1 MTSSSEQ
8 EGDRTTQTKK
18 GSARTNRPHDPQPGA
33 AIKGKSKSGSPKQT
47 VEGGVSQAGRGDRR
61 QEVIK
66 QRREER
72 LRYAEKHRRQQLL
85 TRIGIGILAV
95 VLIGAAAYGIY
106 NWNQDRNNNKFP
118 DGTVTYDNLSRQH
131 DETIPLQYDPTPPVG
146 GNHNPV
152 PQTCGYYSQPILNE
166 HGTHSLEHG
175 AVWITYSPDLP
186 QDQIDVL
193 KQLAEGQSYILVSP
207 YDGLPSPVVA
217 SSWGHQLKLDSATD
231 PRLDQFIRVFRNSAK
246 YTPEFGAACSGTTEV
261 AS

>member
-1 MTSSSEQ
+1 MTSSSDQ
-8 EGDRTTQTKK
+8 GSDRSAQTTK
-18 GSARTNRPHDPQPGA
+18 SAKRSSRAHDPQPGA
-33 AIKGKSKSGSPKQT
+33 AVKGKSKSSSTGQT
-47 VEGGVSQAGRGDRR
+47 VQGATTQAARGDRR

-72 LRYAEKHRRQQLL
+72 LRYAEKQKRQQLL
-85 TRIGIGILAV
+85 IRIGLGVLAV
-95 VLIGAAAYGIY
+95 LLVGLIGYGIY
-106 NWNQDRNNNKFP
+106 NWNEDRKNNQFP
-118 DGTVTYDNLSRQH
+118 DGTVTYDNLSREH
-131 DETIPLQYDPTPPVG
+131 DSNIPLTYDPTPPVG
-146 GNHNPV
+146 GHHNPV
-152 PQTCGYYSQPILNE
+152 PQTCGYYSTPILNE
-166 HGTHSLEHG
+166 HGVHSLEHG

-193 KQLAEGQSYILVSP
+193 KNLAESQSYILVSP

-231 PRLDQFIRVFRNSAK
+231 SRLNDFIRIFRNSSK